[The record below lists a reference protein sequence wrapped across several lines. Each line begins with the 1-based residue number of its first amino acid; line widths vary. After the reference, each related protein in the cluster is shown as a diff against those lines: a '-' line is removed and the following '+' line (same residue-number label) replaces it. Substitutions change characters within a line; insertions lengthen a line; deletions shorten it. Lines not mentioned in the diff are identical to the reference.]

1 MNRLIQL
8 KAIRPFTNILVI
20 CFVICRSAQAVV
32 PPPDGGYPNFTTA
45 EGQNALL
52 NLTAG
57 AANTGL
63 GWSSLLSVSIGSFNT
78 AIGAGTLA
86 LNTADANTATGA
98 AALFLNTTGSTNVAD
113 GAFALFSNTTGEA
126 NTATGTEALRNNTT
140 GSANTAVG
148 NAALFSNTASDDNT
162 AIGTGALFF
171 NALSGRNTAIG
182 RAALFAN
189 TNGANNT
196 ATGYEALLSN
206 TEGSSNTADGWTA
219 LGSNTVGNSN
229 TAVGLNAL
237 GDNTSGS
244 DNTAVGLQA
253 LANNSSGDDNTAIGR
268 GAGASV
274 TGSGNVCIGH
284 GVQGDEAVNDTTW
297 VRNVNTLTQN
307 FSAGVNDYVTVRLS
321 DGRLGHTAV
330 VSSQRYKHDIKPL
343 ATASNLLYELKPVSF
358 RLKKEY
364 DPTQALGFGLIAEE
378 VEKVN
383 GDLVYRNNK
392 GQVESVRY
400 EMVNAM
406 LLNEFLK
413 EHRKVEKLEATVL
426 EQQKQINALTVG
438 LGQVSAQLEI
448 KGALRVVE
456 NAY

>member
-1 MNRLIQL
+1 MKNRN
-8 KAIRPFTNILVI
+8 AIFTTILVV
-20 CFVICRSAQAVV
+20 CFLISPSAQAVV
-32 PPPDGGYPNFTTA
+32 PPPDGGYPNFATA

-52 NLTAG
+52 NVTTG

-63 GWSSLLSVSIGSFNT
+63 GWSSLLSVSSGSFNT
-78 AIGAGTLA
+78 AVGAGTLA
-86 LNTADANTATGA
+86 LNTADSNTATGA

-148 NAALFSNTASDDNT
+148 NAALFSNTTSDDNT
-162 AIGTGALFF
+162 AIGTAALFF
-171 NALSGRNTAIG
+171 NALSGRNTAVG

-189 TNGANNT
+189 TVGANNT

-206 TEGSSNTADGWTA
+206 TKGNSNTADGWTA
-219 LGSNTVGNSN
+219 LGTNSDGNSN

-237 GDNTSGS
+237 GANTSGS

-253 LANNSSGDDNTAIGR
+253 LASNSSGDDNTSLGR
-268 GAGASV
+268 SAGGSV
-274 TGSGNVCIGH
+274 TGSGNVCIGQ
-284 GVQGDEAVNDTTW
+284 GVQGNAAVNDTTW
-297 VRNVNTLTQN
+297 IRNVNTLIQN

-330 VSSQRYKHDIKPL
+330 VSSQRYKHDVKPL
-343 ATASNLLYELKPVSF
+343 AAASKLLYELKPVSF

-383 GDLVYRNNK
+383 GDLVYRNDK

-413 EHRKVEKLEATVL
+413 EHRKVETLEATVL
-426 EQQKQINALTVG
+426 EQQKQIKALTAG
-438 LGQVSAQLEI
+438 IEKISTQLEMN
-448 KGALRVVE
+448 GAARVVE
-456 NAY
+456 NTY